1 MPDAEHQSYE
11 VSRVI
16 GFSDGVF
23 AFAITLLVLTLPYP
37 ALPAS
42 LSAGQFF
49 AQLLTLKDSFISYLV
64 SFYIIGLFWL
74 MHHRYFRYILKFDT
88 GLFLMN
94 LTLLLLIAFLPFP
107 TYLLG
112 HYGDRSIVAA
122 FYAATLSL
130 MHLLYLLL
138 WWYATSRHRL
148 ISPTLEQGLI
158 TFERWRRLLQ
168 LSLFVISIGLAF
180 INLYLAILAWIAVT
194 LLSFFVPMERGKRI
208 RQGDE

>member
-1 MPDAEHQSYE
+1 MPDAERQSYE
-11 VSRVI
+11 VSRLI

-37 ALPAS
+37 TLPAS
-42 LSAGQFF
+42 LSARQFF

-74 MHHRYFRYILKFDT
+74 LHHLYFRYILKFDT

-94 LTLLLLIAFLPFP
+94 LTVLLLIAFLPFP

-130 MHLLYLLL
+130 VQLLYLLL
-138 WWYATSRHRL
+138 WWYATSRRRL

-158 TFERWRRLLQ
+158 TFERWRRLL
-168 LSLFVISIGLAF
+168 LLGMFVISIGLAF
-180 INLYLAILAWIAVT
+180 INLNLAILAWIAVT
-194 LLSFFVPMERGKRI
+194 LISFFVPMERGKSI

>member
-1 MPDAEHQSYE
+1 MHEADQQSYG
-11 VSRVI
+11 VARVI

-23 AFAITLLVLTLPYP
+23 AFAITLLVITLPYP
-37 ALPAS
+37 SLPPS
-42 LSAGQFF
+42 LTVGQFF
-49 AQLLTLKDSFISYLV
+49 AQLLSLKDSFISYLV

-74 MHHRYFRYILKFDT
+74 LHHQYFRYIIKFDT
-88 GLFLMN
+88 RLFLLN

-112 HYGDRSIVAA
+112 HYGDRSVVAA
-122 FYAATLSL
+122 FYAAILSL
-130 MHLLYLLL
+130 LQLLYLLL

-148 ISPTLEQGLI
+148 IAPTLEHGLV

-168 LSLFVISIGLAF
+168 LSVFVISIGLAF
-180 INLYLAILAWIAVT
+180 INLYLAVLAWIAAT
-194 LLSFFVPMERGKRI
+194 LISFFVPMERGKSI